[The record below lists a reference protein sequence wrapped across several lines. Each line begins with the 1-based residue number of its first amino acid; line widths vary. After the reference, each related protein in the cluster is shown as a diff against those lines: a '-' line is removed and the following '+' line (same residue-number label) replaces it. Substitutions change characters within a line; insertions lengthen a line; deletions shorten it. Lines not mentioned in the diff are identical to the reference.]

1 MLVIQSPSLI
11 LIGEFVSKCVNIIV
25 AFPLVKCHSRLVR
38 AQWIVIRVAFVMID
52 QLVGYVLQGT
62 RGGQD
67 EKKKRKADHASFEAG
82 ATKPMM
88 PGKI

>member
-1 MLVIQSPSLI
+1 
-11 LIGEFVSKCVNIIV
+11 
-25 AFPLVKCHSRLVR
+25 
-38 AQWIVIRVAFVMID
+38 VAFVMID
-52 QLVGYVLQGT
+52 QLVGYVLQKT